1 MFVAVLLSPYFS
13 PYVRAEEL
21 PMELDGKVA
30 AITGGTAGIGR
41 AIAEG
46 FLAEGAQVVVSGRN
60 AERGEQVV
68 SELGADRAF
77 FSQGDATTKE
87 GVEQAVEAAVEHFGQ
102 IDIMVNNA
110 GGAKR
115 LAPLVDLYDED
126 WDLVMTGNL
135 YSTFWGTRAALRPI
149 LPRNYGRIINISS
162 VEGKHGKPVLTAYVA
177 AKHAINGL
185 TKAVAK
191 EVGTQCATAT
201 PVCPGLVITDIIQ
214 RNGPSTAQAMG
225 ITYDEMVALF
235 AAESA
240 IKRPNTLEEV
250 AAVAVLLASDVAAG
264 ITGAIYSVDGGTA
277 AY

>member
-1 MFVAVLLSPYFS
+1 MQ
-13 PYVRAEEL
+13 
-21 PMELDGKVA
+21 LDGKIA

-41 AIAEG
+41 AIAEA
-46 FLAEGAQVVVSGRN
+46 FLAEGARVVVNGRN
-60 AERGEQVV
+60 ADRGKQVV
-68 SELGADRAF
+68 SELGEDRAIF
-77 FSQGDATTKE
+77 HQGDATTKE
-87 GVEQAVEAAVEHFGQ
+87 GVEQTVEAAVEHFGR

-126 WDLVMTGNL
+126 WDLVMKWNL
-135 YSTFWGTRAALRPI
+135 YSTFWGTRAALRHMVPQK
-149 LPRNYGRIINISS
+149 YGRIINISS
-162 VEGKHGKPVLTAYVA
+162 VEGKHGKPVVTSYVA

-191 EVGTQCATAT
+191 EVGTQGVTVNAI
-201 PVCPGLVITDIIQ
+201 CPGLVITDIIKS
-214 RNGPSTAQAMG
+214 NGPATAAAMG
-225 ITYDEMVALF
+225 ITFDEMVALYTE
-235 AAESA
+235 ESA

-250 AAVAVLLASDVAAG
+250 AAVAVLLASDAAAG

>member
-1 MFVAVLLSPYFS
+1 MQ
-13 PYVRAEEL
+13 
-21 PMELDGKVA
+21 LDGKVA

-46 FLAEGAQVVVSGRN
+46 FLAEGARVVVSGRN

-68 SELGADRAF
+68 SELGTDRAF

-126 WDLVMTGNL
+126 WDLVMKWNL
-135 YSTFWGTRAALRPI
+135 YSTFWGTRAALRHM

-191 EVGTQCATAT
+191 EVGTQGVTVNAI
-201 PVCPGLVITDIIQ
+201 CPGLVITDII
-214 RNGPSTAQAMG
+214 RDNGPATAQAMG
-225 ITYDEMVALF
+225 ITFDEMVGLF

-240 IKRPNTLEEV
+240 IKRPNTVDEV
-250 AAVAVLLASDVAAG
+250 AAVAVLLASDVGAG

>member
-1 MFVAVLLSPYFS
+1 MQ
-13 PYVRAEEL
+13 
-21 PMELDGKVA
+21 LDGKVA
-30 AITGGTAGIGR
+30 TITGGTAGIGR
-41 AIAEG
+41 AIAEA
-46 FLAEGAQVVVSGRN
+46 FLAEGASVVINGRN
-60 AERGEQVV
+60 ADRGQQVV
-68 SELGADRAF
+68 SELGGDRVAF
-77 FSQGDATTKE
+77 HQGDATTKE

-126 WDLVMTGNL
+126 WDLVMKWNL
-135 YSTFWGTRAALRPI
+135 YSTFWGTRAALRHM

-191 EVGTQCATAT
+191 EVGTQGVTVNAI
-201 PVCPGLVITDIIQ
+201 CPGLVITDII
-214 RNGPSTAQAMG
+214 RDNGPATAQAMG
-225 ITYDEMVALF
+225 ITFDEMVGLF

-240 IKRPNTLEEV
+240 IKRPNTVDEV
-250 AAVAVLLASDVAAG
+250 AAVAVLLASDVGAG

>member
-1 MFVAVLLSPYFS
+1 
-13 PYVRAEEL
+13 
-21 PMELDGKVA
+21 MELDGKVA

-126 WDLVMTGNL
+126 WDLVMKWNL
-135 YSTFWGTRAALRPI
+135 YSTFWGTRAALRHM

-191 EVGTQCATAT
+191 EVGTQGVTVNAI
-201 PVCPGLVITDIIQ
+201 CPGLVITDII
-214 RNGPSTAQAMG
+214 RDNGPATAEAMG
-225 ITYDEMVALF
+225 ITFDEMVGLF

-240 IKRPNTLEEV
+240 IKRPNTVDEV
-250 AAVAVLLASDVAAG
+250 AAVAVLLASDVGAG

>member
-1 MFVAVLLSPYFS
+1 MQ
-13 PYVRAEEL
+13 
-21 PMELDGKVA
+21 LDGKVA
-30 AITGGTAGIGR
+30 VITGGTGGIGR

-46 FLAEGAQVVVSGRN
+46 FLAEGARVVVSGRN
-60 AERGEQVV
+60 ADRGEQVV
-68 SELGADRAF
+68 SELGADRAL

-87 GVEQAVEAAVEHFGQ
+87 GVEQAVEAAVEHFGH

-110 GGAKR
+110 GGAER

-126 WDLVMTGNL
+126 WDLVMKWNL
-135 YSTFWGTRAALRPI
+135 YSTFWGTRAALRHM
-149 LPRNYGRIINISS
+149 LPRKNGRIINISS

-185 TKAVAK
+185 TKAAAK
-191 EVGTQCATAT
+191 EVGTQGVTVNAI
-201 PVCPGLVITDIIQ
+201 CPGLVITDIIKQ
-214 RNGPSTAQAMG
+214 NGPNTAQAMG
-225 ITYDEMVALF
+225 ITFDEMVALF

-240 IKRPNTLEEV
+240 IKRPNTPDEV
-250 AAVAVLLASDVAAG
+250 AAVAVLLASDVGAG

>member
-1 MFVAVLLSPYFS
+1 MQ
-13 PYVRAEEL
+13 
-21 PMELDGKVA
+21 LDGKVA

-126 WDLVMTGNL
+126 WDLVMKWNL
-135 YSTFWGTRAALRPI
+135 YSTFWGTRAALRHM

-191 EVGTQCATAT
+191 EVGTQGVTVNAI
-201 PVCPGLVITDIIQ
+201 CPGLVITDII
-214 RNGPSTAQAMG
+214 RDNGPATAEAMG
-225 ITYDEMVALF
+225 ITFDEMVGLF

-240 IKRPNTLEEV
+240 IKRPNTVDEV
-250 AAVAVLLASDVAAG
+250 AAVAVLLASDVGAG

>member
-1 MFVAVLLSPYFS
+1 MQ
-13 PYVRAEEL
+13 
-21 PMELDGKVA
+21 LDGKVA

-46 FLAEGAQVVVSGRN
+46 FLAEGARVVVSGRN

-87 GVEQAVEAAVEHFGQ
+87 GVEQVVETAVEHFGQ

-126 WDLVMTGNL
+126 WDLVMKWNL
-135 YSTFWGTRAALRPI
+135 YSTFWGTRAALRHM

-191 EVGTQCATAT
+191 EVGTQGVTVNAI
-201 PVCPGLVITDIIQ
+201 CPGLVITDII
-214 RNGPSTAQAMG
+214 RDNGPATAAAMG
-225 ITYDEMVALF
+225 ITFDEMVGLF
-235 AAESA
+235 SAESA
-240 IKRPNTLEEV
+240 IKRPNTVDEV
-250 AAVAVLLASDVAAG
+250 AAVAVLLASDVGAG